1 MGNAGGGA
9 RRDAAR
15 PTGATVGRLRAVNV
29 AGLLYGGIVCAA
41 TIAVASGHA
50 DRGGTVV
57 GVVAGVLLTYWLA
70 HVYVRALSDRVGTGS
85 AALTHHVRRAFA
97 HESTVLVGGIPALV
111 VFSVE
116 VLVGIDVEVA
126 GDVALWFSV
135 VLLAGIGYLAAH
147 DAGLRGRAL
156 AGETA
161 LAGLFGVV
169 AVLLKSLLH

>member
-1 MGNAGGGA
+1 MGDAAGDA
-9 RRDAAR
+9 RRRSAR

-57 GVVAGVLLTYWLA
+57 GVVAAVLLTYWLA
-70 HVYVRALSDRVGTGS
+70 HVYVRALADRVGAGS
-85 AALTHHVRRAFA
+85 AGLTHHLRRAFA
-97 HESTVLVGGIPALV
+97 HESTVLLGGVPALV

-116 VLVGIDVEVA
+116 VLVGIEVA
-126 GDVALWFSV
+126 AAGSVALWFSV
-135 VLLAGIGYLAAH
+135 VLLACIGYLAAY
-147 DAGLRGRAL
+147 DAGLRGRSL
-156 AGETA
+156 AAETA